1 LFCPIIIYFL
11 TRRRK
16 SEYIQSE
23 KKRKEKSKA
32 KAKPKAKAKA
42 KQKVVRDEQQFLKRE
57 SIPKRGNTPTT

>member
-11 TRRRK
+11 TRKRK

-32 KAKPKAKAKA
+32 KANAKAKA
-42 KQKVVRDEQQFLKRE
+42 KQKVVREEQQFLKRE